1 MSGQIEI
8 PLSKNKLILMFLGSL
23 IFVALGLWFV
33 IKPPTISNRF
43 LNNPTLILTVGIA
56 AILFFG
62 LCTIFLAKKLL
73 DRTPG
78 LTINDQGITD
88 NSSGVSAGLIQWSD
102 IVAITVENVANQ
114 RFIMVIVKNPNDYIN
129 RQTGFI
135 KRKLMEINYKSY
147 GSPISISANGLK
159 SNFVELY
166 KIILDKYNDS
176 KV

>member
-62 LCTIFLAKKLL
+62 LCTIFLAKKLP

-78 LTINDQGITD
+78 LIINDLGITD
-88 NSSGVSAGLIQWSD
+88 NSSGVSAGLILWSD

-114 RFIMVIVKNPNDYIN
+114 RFIMVIVKNPYDYIN

-135 KRKLMEINYKSY
+135 KRKAMEINYKSY